1 MSGSEKVSDEIL
13 NAFVDNE
20 LDKVERERIFE
31 CLRHDPLLAQRLCE
45 LTHMKELV
53 RTARPEPDE
62 STLGI
67 RQHNRSGHVWGY
79 AAMLV
84 VVVAM
89 GSLVYFSEFLPFKH
103 NPAIDALHGIVQQQA
118 NAAEIKV
125 VMQITSDE
133 TALMNKLLNQAE
145 ALVQMGSQL
154 DKPVRV
160 EIVAYGK
167 GLSMLRSD
175 QSPYAHRI
183 SSLRQQHDNLL
194 FIACQET
201 LDKQQGKG
209 LHNIRLLPGVV
220 IVHSGAGEVQ
230 LRRSQGWSVLKA

>member
-1 MSGSEKVSDEIL
+1 MSGSEKLSDEIL

-31 CLRHDPLLAQRLCE
+31 CLRHDPLLAQRLCQ

-53 RTARPEPDE
+53 RAARPEMDE
-62 STLGI
+62 STLAI
-67 RQHNRSGHVWGY
+67 HKHSRNRHIWGY
-79 AAMLV
+79 AAMLF
-84 VVVAM
+84 VAVAIS
-89 GSLVYFSEFLPFKH
+89 SLVYFSDFLPFRQ
-103 NPAIDALHGIVQQQA
+103 NPANDAMHVIVQQHT

-145 ALVQMGSQL
+145 TLVQMSTQL
-154 DKPVRV
+154 EKPVRV

-194 FIACQET
+194 FVACQET
-201 LDKQQGKG
+201 MDKQQRKG
-209 LHNIRLLPGVV
+209 VQYIRLLPGVV
-220 IVHSGAGEVQ
+220 IVHSGAREVQ
-230 LRRSQGWSVLKA
+230 LRRSQGWAVLKT